1 MGDDSTLSLVYRAF
15 PTLLSVCPSSVPLRV
30 RLRLGSRSTCTSF
43 LKLFTRFVVS
53 LCAQTTQ
60 GWGAQDLCEFIQRIR
75 GSFSTLLFSL
85 GFLSHFLPLRS
96 LFIGFSGQKI
106 EFYLRVLVIHAAT
119 AMQVCNWDTLSGQ
132 RYQKKIFPTLFG
144 LWEPFLL
151 ISLARKMD
159 FISEF

>member
-1 MGDDSTLSLVYRAF
+1 M
-15 PTLLSVCPSSVPLRV
+15 TLLSVWFIKPFLRSFQSVPHLCHSGLGWDLAVDRRV
-30 RLRLGSRSTCTSF
+30 LHFS
-43 LKLFTRFVVS
+43 KLFICFVVS

-60 GWGAQDLCEFIQRIR
+60 GWGAQDFCEFIQRIR

-106 EFYLRVLVIHAAT
+106 EFYLRVFVIHAAT

-132 RYQKKIFPTLFG
+132 RYQKKKIFPTLFG
-144 LWEPFLL
+144 LWDPFLL

-159 FISEF
+159 FTSEF